1 MAAERVSRGEVLL
14 MRRELFAE
22 IPDKIRI
29 RLADMDHLLGWP
41 PVEGNVEADRLR
53 AAIGTYVEHLE
64 INGGLT
70 SAVSA
75 NFHYLLRGDSN
86 V

>member
-1 MAAERVSRGEVLL
+1 
-14 MRRELFAE
+14 MRRELFAQ

-41 PVEGNVEADRLR
+41 DETDRLR
-53 AAIGTYVEHLE
+53 ERITTYVEHLE
-64 INGGLT
+64 ANGAVT
-70 SAVSA
+70 SKVSA
-75 NFHYLLRGDSN
+75 NLRYLLGRNSN

>member
-1 MAAERVSRGEVLL
+1 MAERVSRGEVLL

-41 PVEGNVEADRLR
+41 PVEENAEADRLR

-64 INGGLT
+64 ESGGLT
-70 SAVSA
+70 SGVSA
-75 NFHYLLRGDSN
+75 NFKYLLKESS
-86 V
+86 

>member
-1 MAAERVSRGEVLL
+1 MAERVSQSEVLS

-41 PVEGNVEADRLR
+41 PAESNVEADRLR
-53 AAIGTYVEHLE
+53 AAISGYVSFLE
-64 INGGLT
+64 ESGGLT
-70 SAVSA
+70 SGVSA
-75 NFHYLLRGDSN
+75 NFHYLLRGEK
-86 V
+86 

>member
-1 MAAERVSRGEVLL
+1 

-41 PVEGNVEADRLR
+41 PVEENVEADRLR
-53 AAIGTYVEHLE
+53 AAIATYVEHLE
-64 INGGLT
+64 VNGAVT
-70 SAVSA
+70 SKVSA
-75 NFHYLLRGDSN
+75 NFRYLLGGAK
-86 V
+86 